1 MVEDCPDDCVC
12 GVKKMHEDLNAQ
24 LHVDGLR
31 LDETKDELVQ
41 RLIERLI
48 SIAVVSSH
56 VIFVNTYKQ

>member
-1 MVEDCPDDCVC
+1 MEDCPDDCVC

-31 LDETKDELVQ
+31 LDGTKDELVQ
-41 RLIERLI
+41 RLI

>member
-1 MVEDCPDDCVC
+1 
-12 GVKKMHEDLNAQ
+12 MHEDLNAQ

-31 LDETKDELVQ
+31 LDGTKDELVQ